1 MSGRRFL
8 AANFPDT
15 RQNAPDHPGIDF
27 CRRPYPRAWIQGI
40 WSQSAF
46 WAPKKAMNKAAID
59 PGLQHSSG
67 PPQFVRP
74 GKGRAMLK
82 RLLDTVREYPLLKLL
97 LFFHGM
103 AIAILAALYY
113 MRVDAVLWG
122 SILAVPVVKD
132 ADGRRTRTATG
143 STSTS
148 RAAPSSC
155 CPGTCC
161 HSTCYGWRWM
171 FSSPAR

>member
-1 MSGRRFL
+1 
-8 AANFPDT
+8 
-15 RQNAPDHPGIDF
+15 
-27 CRRPYPRAWIQGI
+27 
-40 WSQSAF
+40 
-46 WAPKKAMNKAAID
+46 
-59 PGLQHSSG
+59 
-67 PPQFVRP
+67 
-74 GKGRAMLK
+74 MLK